1 MLSAPS
7 LPGNGNNWRQNCFR
21 DCRFFFFFWYM
32 KEWGLRELLDICFCS
47 STQCRGWYVPP
58 DGWNCVIS
66 RPLWCWHRNLLPHG
80 VSWDS
85 HHSKGGKKRLIL
97 PSMSHSNNSRLSKNI
112 CIFFHNQPSRPYSQ
126 GVFTFHNT
134 ELLLYILIQGKGC
147 YFFLIAALSLFVC
160 PHASTHCLLWNRWKR
175 RWRLFKGKLCV
186 FLLTLWLTV
195 TVSEICS

>member
-21 DCRFFFFFWYM
+21 DCRFFFFFFWYM

-85 HHSKGGKKRLIL
+85 HHSKGGKK
-97 PSMSHSNNSRLSKNI
+97 N
-112 CIFFHNQPSRPYSQ
+112 
-126 GVFTFHNT
+126 
-134 ELLLYILIQGKGC
+134 
-147 YFFLIAALSLFVC
+147 ALSFHQCHTPTTQDWVKIFASFSTINLLGHIPRVCSLFIIQSYC
-160 PHASTHCLLWNRWKR
+160 FTYLSR
-175 RWRLFKGKLCV
+175 GKV
-186 FLLTLWLTV
+186 AT
-195 TVSEICS
+195 SS